1 MYRNVFLHQDLTRK
15 NLLLTWMHAD
25 SVKTMET
32 FVEKQFSHDP
42 SMHSKFL
49 PTTSGSSFEFPPG
62 HKVLILKNYNTKHS
76 HLHLRSHLQEILETC
91 QIKEFPSA
99 QGSKRKSRILSTEV
113 VEVHCICQMPD
124 DGCKMVCCDRCNKW
138 FHAACVDYCDDIK
151 LWYCVE
157 CSKFKEWNL

>member
-15 NLLLTWMHAD
+15 NLLLTWIHAD

-49 PTTSGSSFEFPPG
+49 PTSSESSFEFPPG

-76 HLHLRSHLQEILETC
+76 HLQEILETC
-91 QIKEFPSA
+91 QIK
-99 QGSKRKSRILSTEV
+99 
-113 VEVHCICQMPD
+113 
-124 DGCKMVCCDRCNKW
+124 
-138 FHAACVDYCDDIK
+138 
-151 LWYCVE
+151 
-157 CSKFKEWNL
+157 

>member
-1 MYRNVFLHQDLTRK
+1 MVESIAYMDV
-15 NLLLTWMHAD
+15 D

-49 PTTSGSSFEFPPG
+49 PTSSGSSFELPPG

-99 QGSKRKSRILSTEV
+99 RRCKRRSRILNTEV
-113 VEVHCICQMPD
+113 VEVHCICDMSNA
-124 DGCKMVCCDRCNKW
+124 R
-138 FHAACVDYCDDIK
+138 
-151 LWYCVE
+151 
-157 CSKFKEWNL
+157 